1 MTRPWS
7 DLALRESVVLPLLLV
22 AIAAGGGF
30 RSDVASGAWR
40 FLPPSPMAL
49 VLGLLLVAVLV
60 RTGVLVPWALVG
72 PHRSGLANANGAVLL
87 GTLLV
92 ASAQVFT
99 ALSPES
105 GLLQVLASVFFLL
118 LLVNTLAAGPT
129 RARAMQSLGVV
140 LLSAFVLKYVML
152 DALYAPEGSLARKV
166 VTTLL
171 EGVSLGALGYTA
183 HGAATAYV
191 AFAVILAY
199 LFALVLLPGD
209 EVITPHDSRLTTP
222 SLTSASLVAT
232 DARAARPD
240 PDDR

>member
-7 DLALRESVVLPLLLV
+7 ALVVREAIVLPMLLLAV
-22 AIAAGGGF
+22 AAGGGF

-40 FLPPSPMAL
+40 FIPPSPMAL

-60 RTGVLVPWALVG
+60 RTGVVVPWTLLG
-72 PHRSGLANANGAVLL
+72 PHRSGLANANGAMLMA
-87 GTLLV
+87 TLLV

-118 LLVNTLAAGPT
+118 LLLNTLAAGPT

-140 LLSAFVLKYVML
+140 LLSAFVLKFVML

-171 EGVSLGALGYTA
+171 EGVSLGALGYTS

-209 EVITPHDSRLTTP
+209 EMIVSRETRLTVP
-222 SLTSASLVAT
+222 ALTSSTAIAT
-232 DARAARPD
+232 GARAEQPD